1 MLRALAQR
9 FRQWGQRPGE
19 SAPASPPAPAF
30 DNLAPGPSAV
40 PGVSVDIA
48 HLNALEGAAR
58 DFHFHPG
65 QPVHS
70 VLAGRHGSRVR
81 GRGLAFEELR
91 QYVAGDDIRSMDWR
105 VTARTGKPYVRV
117 YTEEKD
123 RPVLLVVDQRIN
135 MFFGSRRAMK
145 SVTAAEAAALA
156 AWRVLA
162 DGDRVGGIVFNDTA
176 MDTFAPKR
184 SRAAVEQFLGGVV
197 RRNAQL
203 PADVSA
209 GRVPAQLNLALERCA
224 RMATHDCLVVVI
236 SDFDGHDK
244 TTRQWLLGIASRND
258 VLTVLV
264 HDPFLSA
271 LPQSGSLVVSDG
283 ELQVELSFG
292 DMSMRRSI
300 AEFFTGHGKHLVD
313 WHQAIGVPMFPLSAA
328 EETAGQIR
336 RFLGGAQT
344 DGRAHRRARGGVGR

>member
-1 MLRALAQR
+1 MSPATP
-9 FRQWGQRPGE
+9 RPA
-19 SAPASPPAPAF
+19 SAPTLDIGAP
-30 DNLAPGPSAV
+30 DRPAV

-48 HLNALEGAAR
+48 QLNALESAAR
-58 DFHFHPG
+58 DFHFTPG

-105 VTARTGKPYVRV
+105 VTARTGHPYVRV

-162 DGDRVGGIVFNDTA
+162 DGDRVGGIVFDDTSMA
-176 MDTFAPKR
+176 TFAPKR

-197 RRNAQL
+197 KCNAGL
-203 PADVSA
+203 RADVSA
-209 GRVPAQLNLALERCA
+209 RRVPGQLNLALERCA

-236 SDFDGHDK
+236 SDFDGHDA
-244 TTRQWLLGIASRND
+244 TTRQRLLSIAARND

-292 DMSMRRSI
+292 DTSMRHSI
-300 AEFFTGHGKHLVD
+300 REFFSGHGKHLVD
-313 WHQAIGVPMFPLSAA
+313 WHRAIGVPMFPLSAA

-336 RFLGGAQT
+336 RFLGGAPAY
-344 DGRAHRRARGGVGR
+344 GNGYRRAKGGAAR